1 MITPLMRASAISLPL
16 LLGIGIAG
24 FAATSG
30 MANSTASTVQCGIAE
45 GSERGMLALEG
56 TILSPVAL
64 SGEYR
69 FSIRSSSNG
78 GSSNISQGGYFTV
91 VANEATPIGKVLIN
105 NGSTYDIDFD
115 VTAADG
121 KKLDCSKAIETLR

>member
-1 MITPLMRASAISLPL
+1 MITKSLRTGAIAVM
-16 LLGIGIAG
+16 GIGIAAI
-24 FAATSG
+24 AATSG
-30 MANSTASTVQCGIAE
+30 MANSTASTIQCGIAE

-91 VANEATPIGKVLIN
+91 AANQATPIGKVLLN
-105 NGSTYDIDFD
+105 AGSTYDVDFD
-115 VTAADG
+115 VTSADG
-121 KKLDCSKAIETLR
+121 KKLDCDQAIASLR

>member
-1 MITPLMRASAISLPL
+1 MITKSLRTGAIAVM
-16 LLGIGIAG
+16 GIGIAAI
-24 FAATSG
+24 AATSG

-45 GSERGMLALEG
+45 ASEGGMLALEG

-91 VANEATPIGKVLIN
+91 AANQATPIGKVLLN
-105 NGSTYDIDFD
+105 AGSTYDVDFD
-115 VTAADG
+115 VTSADG
-121 KKLDCSKAIETLR
+121 KKLDCDQAIASLR

>member
-1 MITPLMRASAISLPL
+1 MITKSLRTGAIALMG
-16 LLGIGIAG
+16 LGIAAI
-24 FAATSG
+24 AATSG
-30 MANSTASTVQCGIAE
+30 MANSTAESIQCGIAE

-69 FSIRSSSNG
+69 FSMRSSGNG

-91 VANEATPIGKVLIN
+91 AANQATPIGKVLIN
-105 NGSTYDIDFD
+105 AGSAYAIDFD
-115 VTAADG
+115 VTANG
-121 KKLDCSKAIETLR
+121 KKLDCSQDVASLR

>member
-1 MITPLMRASAISLPL
+1 MITKSLRTGAIAVM
-16 LLGIGIAG
+16 GIGISAI
-24 FAATSG
+24 AATSG
-30 MANSTASTVQCGIAE
+30 MANSTASAVQCGIAE

-91 VANEATPIGKVLIN
+91 AANQATPIGKVLLN
-105 NGSTYDIDFD
+105 AGSAYDIDFD
-115 VTAADG
+115 VTSADG
-121 KKLDCSKAIETLR
+121 NKLDCDQAIASLR